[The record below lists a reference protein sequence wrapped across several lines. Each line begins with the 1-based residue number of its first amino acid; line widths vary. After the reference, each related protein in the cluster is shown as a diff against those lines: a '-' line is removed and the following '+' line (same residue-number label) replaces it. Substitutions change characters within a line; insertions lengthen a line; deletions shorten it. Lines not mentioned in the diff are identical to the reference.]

1 MGFTRLRESDILRS
15 SIKKFNQIRSLPNT
29 LGSPGGHSWSNAQS
43 LMDADE
49 VVVHIMKGDSYL
61 LSTRGAKN
69 GLNGLLPRVTCAL
82 SFLLRAFQVK
92 RHLAVK
98 RPILPNTG

>member
-1 MGFTRLRESDILRS
+1 
-15 SIKKFNQIRSLPNT
+15 
-29 LGSPGGHSWSNAQS
+29 
-43 LMDADE
+43 MDADE
-49 VVVHIMKGDSYL
+49 VVVHIMKGDRYL

-98 RPILPNTG
+98 RPILPNTGGSYPKSVISARQATAASRNSDR